1 MKENPL
7 SPHLQVYKW
16 QLSSLLSI
24 THRITLILNIFSI
37 FLIAIW
43 IFSVAIGGDFY
54 NYLNI
59 FISSFLGKFIVIGCS
74 WSLLF
79 YFLAEIRHIVWDLGY
94 GYEIKTPI
102 VFWLVV
108 NMPKNIF
115 VNQNTV
121 ANFINDNLNF
131 SVLVIAYLL
140 ISVNI
145 KIGIN
150 EVFEDYIHNEFY
162 KNVAKWMISALII
175 VISFL
180 AIISMLI
187 IRL

>member
-1 MKENPL
+1 
-7 SPHLQVYKW
+7 
-16 QLSSLLSI
+16 
-24 THRITLILNIFSI
+24 
-37 FLIAIW
+37 
-43 IFSVAIGGDFY
+43 
-54 NYLNI
+54 
-59 FISSFLGKFIVIGCS
+59 
-74 WSLLF
+74 
-79 YFLAEIRHIVWDLGY
+79 
-94 GYEIKTPI
+94 
-102 VFWLVV
+102 
-108 NMPKNIF
+108 MPKNIF

-162 KNVAKWMISALII
+162 KNVAKWVISVLII

>member
-1 MKENPL
+1 MCIVFSFNFYRLGSHMIKSVN
-7 SPHLQVYKW
+7 KW
-16 QLSSLLSI
+16 IIYRLSSL
-24 THRITLILNIFSI
+24 IL
-37 FLIAIW
+37 
-43 IFSVAIGGDFY
+43 
-54 NYLNI
+54 
-59 FISSFLGKFIVIGCS
+59 
-74 WSLLF
+74 
-79 YFLAEIRHIVWDLGY
+79 
-94 GYEIKTPI
+94 TPI

-115 VNQNTV
+115 VKQNTV
-121 ANFINDNLNF
+121 ENFINDNLNF

-140 ISVNI
+140 ISINI

>member
-1 MKENPL
+1 MFMVFIILFSCWNKTHSMGFGLWLWNKNCEHFRYFYIYIVFSFNSYCL
-7 SPHLQVYKW
+7 GSHMIKSVNKW
-16 QLSSLLSI
+16 LIYRFSSL
-24 THRITLILNIFSI
+24 IL
-37 FLIAIW
+37 
-43 IFSVAIGGDFY
+43 
-54 NYLNI
+54 
-59 FISSFLGKFIVIGCS
+59 
-74 WSLLF
+74 
-79 YFLAEIRHIVWDLGY
+79 
-94 GYEIKTPI
+94 TPI

-115 VNQNTV
+115 VNQNNV
-121 ANFINDNLNF
+121 ENFINDNLNF

-162 KNVAKWMISALII
+162 KNVAKWVISVLII

-187 IRL
+187 IRLWVHTKL

>member
-1 MKENPL
+1 MIRSVN
-7 SPHLQVYKW
+7 KW
-16 QLSSLLSI
+16 IIYRFSSL
-24 THRITLILNIFSI
+24 IL
-37 FLIAIW
+37 
-43 IFSVAIGGDFY
+43 
-54 NYLNI
+54 
-59 FISSFLGKFIVIGCS
+59 
-74 WSLLF
+74 
-79 YFLAEIRHIVWDLGY
+79 
-94 GYEIKTPI
+94 TPI

-121 ANFINDNLNF
+121 ENFINDNLNF

-162 KNVAKWMISALII
+162 KNVAKWVISVLII

>member
-1 MKENPL
+1 MIKSVN
-7 SPHLQVYKW
+7 KW
-16 QLSSLLSI
+16 LIYRFSSL
-24 THRITLILNIFSI
+24 IL
-37 FLIAIW
+37 
-43 IFSVAIGGDFY
+43 
-54 NYLNI
+54 
-59 FISSFLGKFIVIGCS
+59 
-74 WSLLF
+74 
-79 YFLAEIRHIVWDLGY
+79 
-94 GYEIKTPI
+94 TPI

-150 EVFEDYIHNEFY
+150 ALKKINYFDNLDYRHEVIL
-162 KNVAKWMISALII
+162 ALHD
-175 VISFL
+175 
-180 AIISMLI
+180 
-187 IRL
+187 

>member
-1 MKENPL
+1 MVNKN
-7 SPHLQVYKW
+7 SK
-16 QLSSLLSI
+16 
-24 THRITLILNIFSI
+24 
-37 FLIAIW
+37 
-43 IFSVAIGGDFY
+43 
-54 NYLNI
+54 I
-59 FISSFLGKFIVIGCS
+59 FIAGHNGMLGSSILRILREKKYKKIITINRNKLDLRDQNSVKNFFKIKKPDVVIIAAAKVG
-74 WSLLF
+74 
-79 YFLAEIRHIVWDLGY
+79 G
-94 GYEIKTPI
+94 IKA
-102 VFWLVV
+102 
-108 NMPKNIF
+108 NMNFP
-115 VNQNTV
+115 

-162 KNVAKWMISALII
+162 KNVAKWVISVLII